1 MGLNMKRMVS
11 PNLSIIPFTDIFD
24 FALWAA
30 IIEFIGAL
38 FIVGYLLA
46 ALILLLQRRDI
57 RRARLLVTDGIIYA
71 LSFKVAGTL
80 LKTISLHTWQ
90 QFWMFA
96 AILALRTVLKQVF
109 MWERTEL
116 GRPI

>member
-1 MGLNMKRMVS
+1 MLLTN
-11 PNLSIIPFTDIFD
+11 IFD
-24 FALWAA
+24 LVLWAA

-38 FIVGYLLA
+38 FLIGYLLA
-46 ALILLLQRRDI
+46 ALLLLLQRRDI

-80 LKTISLHTWQ
+80 LKAIELHTWQ
-90 QFWMFA
+90 QIWMFV

-116 GRPI
+116 DRPI

>member
-1 MGLNMKRMVS
+1 MLLTK
-11 PNLSIIPFTDIFD
+11 FFD
-24 FALWAA
+24 FVLWAT

-38 FIVGYLLA
+38 FIMGYLLV
-46 ALILLLQRRDI
+46 ALKLLLQRRDI
-57 RRARLLVTDGIIYA
+57 RRARLLVADGIIYA
-71 LSFKVAGTL
+71 LSFKVAGSL

-90 QFWMFA
+90 QIWMFA
-96 AILALRTVLKQVF
+96 ATLALRIVLKQVF

>member
-1 MGLNMKRMVS
+1 MLLTN
-11 PNLSIIPFTDIFD
+11 IFD
-24 FALWAA
+24 FVLWAA

-38 FIVGYLLA
+38 FIIGYLLA

-57 RRARLLVTDGIIYA
+57 RRARLLVADGIIYA
-71 LSFKVAGTL
+71 LSFKVAGSL

-90 QFWMFA
+90 QIWMFA

>member
-1 MGLNMKRMVS
+1 MVLT
-11 PNLSIIPFTDIFD
+11 NIFD

-30 IIEFIGAL
+30 IIEFIGGL
-38 FIVGYLLA
+38 FIIGYLLA

-57 RRARLLVTDGIIYA
+57 RRARLLITDGIIYA

-80 LKTISLHTWQ
+80 LKAIELRTWQ
-90 QFWMFA
+90 QIWMFV

-109 MWERTEL
+109 TWERTKL